1 MHKLAKFIFFLSA
14 LFLVSHA
21 SAVDLGVQG
30 STWEIVEQD
39 IRVRMSEDAAKVDWE
54 KINDGV
60 VESAREY
67 VNRPTRW
74 DVAVAQV
81 DEIKLVDITQVLTE
95 DFVVP
100 KPLPEGGVENHVLYP
115 KGYRLNPLDLLP
127 VNSINQSYVIFSAES
142 KEQLEWAK
150 KLNKEHP
157 SKFIYFTTDGIMDEL
172 TDVGMAVYP
181 VDKWFFITAQVNKT
195 PSVVGVSS
203 DNPKHLTVAEFAP
216 PYSTEKTS
224 EVIK

>member
-1 MHKLAKFIFFLSA
+1 MHKLVNLLTLYAF
-14 LFLVSHA
+14 FLVSHA
-21 SAVDLGVQG
+21 FAVDLGVQG

-54 KINDGV
+54 KINAGV
-60 VESAREY
+60 VDSAREY

-81 DEIKLVDITQVLTE
+81 DEVKLVDITQVLTE
-95 DFVVP
+95 DFIVP
-100 KPLPEGGVENHVLYP
+100 KPLPGGGVENQVLFP

-127 VNSINQSYVIFSAES
+127 ASSINQSYVIFSAES

-150 KLNKEHP
+150 KLNNEHP
-157 SKFIYFTTDGIMDEL
+157 SKFIYFTTDGVMDEL
-172 TDVGMAVYP
+172 SGVGMALYP

-195 PSVVGVSS
+195 PSIVGVSS
-203 DNPKHLTVAEFAP
+203 KNPKQLTVAAFAP
-216 PYSTEKTS
+216 PYSTKKAS

>member
-1 MHKLAKFIFFLSA
+1 MHKLVNLLTLYAF
-14 LFLVSHA
+14 FLVSHA
-21 SAVDLGVQG
+21 FAVDLGVQG

-39 IRVRMSEDAAKVDWE
+39 IRVRMSEDAAKVDWK

-60 VESAREY
+60 VDSAREY

-74 DVAVAQV
+74 DVAAAQV
-81 DEIKLVDITQVLTE
+81 DAVKLVDITQVLTE

-100 KPLPEGGVENHVLYP
+100 KPLSGGRVENQVLYP

-127 VNSINQSYVIFSAES
+127 ASSINQPYVIFSAES
-142 KEQLEWAK
+142 NEQLEWAK

-157 SKFIYFTTDGIMDEL
+157 SQYIYFITDGVMDEL
-172 TDVGMAVYP
+172 TDVGMVLYP

-195 PSVVGVSS
+195 PSIVGVSS
-203 DNPKHLTVAEFAP
+203 DNPKYLTVAEFAP
-216 PYSTEKTS
+216 PYSTKKTS